1 MYDLTILGLNFRS
14 IFNLVKLYSVE
25 MGEDGNTFVVAN
37 PLLLTIILALLSY
50 TFVTSITY
58 FLNAIK
64 KKIMVYFF

>member
-1 MYDLTILGLNFRS
+1 
-14 IFNLVKLYSVE
+14 

-64 KKIMVYFF
+64 KKIDERHNRFKVKKND